1 MINLTNTA
9 NILKKIVN
17 PLAIVLLITFL
28 VAIIIF
34 QFFTNSNKPENLP
47 LVKIEGPVFTK
58 LTTTTVR
65 FNTQNLDFPQ
75 QTPEALK
82 VYYSSQTV
90 NFLTNANSIATK
102 LGLSQQPIKAND
114 VVVGT
119 KFNYSNVN
127 THLAIYENGIYYSN
141 FSLNLPQTGQFK
153 KPEELKNI
161 ALDFLANL
169 GIKSTYS
176 KNFQTSYYQTSYE
189 KIEPTN
195 NLEEANR
202 LTIDLNYEISG
213 IKVLGQNIQVNSSFN
228 KNNQLLEILYNNFSP
243 GEEIGIYP
251 LITAQD
257 ALQILL
263 SKNGALIDIRGL
275 DIRGPYPEHFN
286 SVDLKKGYL
295 AYYQPDN
302 EGQTIQPVWVFE
314 GEAEINKQP
323 VYLTFA
329 TP

>member
-176 KNFQTSYYQTSYE
+176 KNFQTSYYET
-189 KIEPTN
+189 
-195 NLEEANR
+195 
-202 LTIDLNYEISG
+202 SG